1 MASKRGNRSCLDRAF
16 GYDAKMDPTRIGGV
30 VEAERARMVNNF
42 ASATED
48 LFTVEIDCKA
58 YLGNAGIS
66 PVLYPSYLAFAKQIY
81 RLKKRGYQGA
91 TLTNEVTAK
100 GEVWV
105 GRGNV
110 AATLNGVAA
119 LQGVTVTIV

>member
-48 LFTVEIDCKA
+48 LYTVEIDVKA

-66 PVLYPSYLAFAKQIY
+66 PLLYPGYLAFAKQIY
-81 RLKKRGYQGA
+81 RLKKRGYQGV
-91 TLTNEVTAK
+91 TLTGEATAK
-100 GEVWV
+100 GQVWAD
-105 GRGNV
+105 RGLV
-110 AATLNGVAA
+110 AANVIGVAA
-119 LQGVTVTIV
+119 LQGLTIVVV